1 MTALDH
7 QTETD
12 ESIETGFST
21 VDNKGRI
28 ALTKAARHK
37 MGIQPGSSVAY
48 ITLDHALLL
57 IPQDEYLSSL
67 LRHAAEALSSS
78 GLSVQDLVDALPQ
91 ARDETLAEA
100 YSAEFLREME
110 RLWATSH
117 AEAETE

>member
-1 MTALDH
+1 MTGLDDR
-7 QTETD
+7 TETD

-28 ALTKAARHK
+28 ALTKAARQK

-57 IPQDEYLSSL
+57 MPQDDYLSSL
-67 LRHAAEALSSS
+67 LRHATEALSSS
-78 GLSVQDLVDALPQ
+78 GLGVQDLVDALPQ

-100 YSAEFLREME
+100 YSAEFLLEMK
-110 RLWATSH
+110 RLWTMSH
-117 AEAETE
+117 SEGETE